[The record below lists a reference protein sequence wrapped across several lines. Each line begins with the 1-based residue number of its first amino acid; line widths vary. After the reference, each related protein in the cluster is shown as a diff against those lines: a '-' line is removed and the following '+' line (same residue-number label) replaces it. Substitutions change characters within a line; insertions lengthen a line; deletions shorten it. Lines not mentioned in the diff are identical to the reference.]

1 MTIRPPI
8 PTGLAASIYRAD
20 WRADAA
26 CRDWPTGMFFPERG
40 SDSRSNEHSASIARA
55 VCALCPVRQPCLM
68 VALGFET
75 RSESGLP
82 RPSQLAGVW
91 GGTTEKERRALRRQI
106 AAGRPLAEVVSE
118 VPAPSS
124 ARHPS
129 NTSERASA

>member
-1 MTIRPPI
+1 MTLRPPI

-20 WRADAA
+20 WRSDAA
-26 CRDWPTGMFFPERG
+26 CRDWPTEMFFPERG
-40 SDSRSNEHSASIARA
+40 SDSRSNEHSATVARA
-55 VCALCPVRQPCLM
+55 VCALCPVRLPCLM

-75 RSESGLP
+75 RQESGLP

-106 AAGRPLAEVVSE
+106 AAGRPLAEVAAGAP
-118 VPAPSS
+118 VPSP

-129 NTSERASA
+129 LSSERASA